1 MFSKHLIKQGHS
13 NIKNGSAD
21 YETTAQTV
29 HYPT

>member
-1 MFSKHLIKQGHS
+1 MKQGHS
-13 NIKNGSAD
+13 TIKNGSAD